1 MTPCQASSPI
11 QPARHGTARAANRAP
26 GRALLPPHAWIG
38 LCAALRLS
46 RREMQI
52 VQCVFD
58 DLDESNIA
66 FDLNIS
72 RHTVNTYFR
81 RLYNKAGVSNRQQ
94 LILRVVAEY
103 LAILDSQDKEVTHQ
117 EVI

>member
-11 QPARHGTARAANRAP
+11 QPARYRTARAANHIP
-26 GRALLPPHAWIG
+26 GRALLPPHAWIRLSG
-38 LCAALRLS
+38 TLRLS

-81 RLYNKAGVSNRQQ
+81 RLYNKTGVSNRPQ
-94 LILRVVAEY
+94 LILRVVEEY
-103 LAILDSQDKEVTHQ
+103 LTILDAQGKEVTHQ
-117 EVI
+117 EVT